1 MQLLLSGP
9 SSIRVCPGGTM
20 FDLIMKVGLSQE
32 DDEKEIFR
40 QIVAAIKYCHNL
52 DIVDPDQK
60 SFRIYS
66 EIRMVT

>member
-1 MQLLLSGP
+1 
-9 SSIRVCPGGTM
+9 M
-20 FDLIMKVGLSQE
+20 FDLIGKGGLPQE
-32 DDEKEIFR
+32 EDGKKIFR

-52 DIVDPDQK
+52 DIVNPDQK

>member
-1 MQLLLSGP
+1 
-9 SSIRVCPGGTM
+9 M